1 MDAKLAY
8 LAGLI
13 SGDGHLELGRNRVDI
28 RIFDSRFRR
37 TAFRLSRELLGE
49 DANVVDKGQKVRIT
63 SKEFMNMLVEAF
75 EIPKGKKSRTLS
87 VPKSIL
93 TASDEIQDAYVAGWY
108 DAEGWIE
115 TDRRRKPPYVRL
127 RFCVVNGNV
136 CGFILRVLRKR
147 RLGRAMFTSGT
158 RFCIDIN
165 GHERVG
171 RFLCEMPVRK
181 IGRSSAH

>member
-8 LAGLI
+8 LTGLI

-28 RIFDSRFRR
+28 RIFDRRFRK
-37 TAFRLSRELLGE
+37 TVFKLTRELLGK
-49 DANVVDKGQKVRIT
+49 DANVVDKGRKVRIT
-63 SKEFMNMLVEAF
+63 SKKFVNTLVETF
-75 EIPKGKKSRTLS
+75 EIPKGSKSNTMR

-93 TASDEIQDAYVAGWY
+93 LASDEAQNAYVAGWY

-115 TDRRRKPPYVRL
+115 MDRRRKPPYVRI
-127 RFCVVNGNV
+127 RFCVTNGNV
-136 CGFILRVLRKR
+136 CEFILRVLRKR

-165 GHERVG
+165 GHEG
-171 RFLCEMPVRK
+171 AKRFLSEMPVRK
-181 IGRSSAH
+181 IGISSAY